1 MMPQSHIQEQQQ
13 QRHPDIYYHGN
24 PGGVVMPNGMGPG
37 NGINSNMGVGAVSL
51 QQQQDF
57 VNAVISILEVPKDP
71 TAVATC
77 YANDKNTASEV
88 QAYAKI
94 AGKDWTYYLK
104 DIVITIGR
112 NTSPGDNSVDIDL
125 GPAKVVSRQHA
136 TIKFN
141 SNSALWELHV
151 TGRNGAKVNFHRVNS
166 GQNSTPQPLS
176 SGSILDIGGTQMMF
190 ILPDQGPY
198 IDPNAVA
205 HLTPKLFMAY
215 YNVTTNPLLRNLFD
229 SNPELVRSLERS
241 ANSHHGPISAHG
253 SQTQLLPQSRKSLQQ
268 QHHNPHQQQMV
279 QSSMRA
285 FKMYDDPDSAM
296 RSDILSPM
304 GGHMFG
310 SHEDNDGHGMSHTNS
325 SGLSN
330 GQLYGTVANTGFN
343 IASTDV
349 STDLS
354 RDENRNI
361 KPPHSY
367 ATMITQAILSTEEG
381 ELSLSDI
388 YKHIATNYS
397 YYRYTKAGW
406 QNSIRHNLS
415 LNKAFEKVP
424 RKPGEPGKGMKW
436 RISEETQRDFL
447 EKWQSGKMGKVR
459 RGSSVTRQ
467 LQAHMAHF
475 NSLPIQRENFSFND
489 QRQSNGKSQS
499 NHNSEFKQ
507 KPKLE
512 NNGKTISRKSQS
524 PNLQGSD
531 SQSSNSSYTQQDH
544 ESSRLS
550 PSHPHPSDL
559 PLPKRQHLNPPQQH
573 GLKQNPQSES
583 QKQNQQQN
591 NLHQSQQFNPP
602 APSSNHTKS
611 PNNQEVPSNV
621 SSSGSLLH
629 SPNKHFQVSAVEAYT
644 PERGSN
650 LQKSPQPLLNLPSL
664 PQSIDMGHAQSSS
677 EQGIPHLPP
686 KSSPGVMNLLQ
697 FSSVN
702 NTPSTNVQR
711 TPVSNVQAA
720 ESLDGR
726 DSRSNMLVIND
737 AYQESNSTNG
747 TEKQSILETK
757 RVQNEDDNVA
767 NDNENDNDNE
777 NENGIMSSP
786 IKVNDQRNT
795 NLVVDDSNDHKVV
808 VKSD

>member
-1 MMPQSHIQEQQQ
+1 MMSQSHVQIQQ
-13 QRHPDIYYHGN
+13 
-24 PGGVVMPNGMGPG
+24 G
-37 NGINSNMGVGAVSL
+37 NGGSGAGGFYYRGDSNAVMNNVVNTGTGINASAGAGGVSL

-57 VNAVISILEVPKDP
+57 VNALISVLEVPKDA
-71 TAVATC
+71 TSVAAE

-104 DIVITIGR
+104 DIVINIGR
-112 NTSPGDNSVDIDL
+112 NTSPGDASVDIDL

-151 TGRNGAKVNFHRVNS
+151 TGRNGAKVNFHRINS
-166 GQNSTPQPLS
+166 GPNSVPHPLS

-190 ILPDQGPY
+190 ILPDQGLY

-215 YNVTTNPLLRNLFD
+215 YNVTTNPLLRNLFQ
-229 SNPELVRSLERS
+229 SNPDLIHSLELSSPSRNGQLGVS
-241 ANSHHGPISAHG
+241 
-253 SQTQLLPQSRKSLQQ
+253 SQTQMLPQSS
-268 QHHNPHQQQMV
+268 
-279 QSSMRA
+279 QSHLHSHGNGQPSVRA
-285 FKMYDDPDSAM
+285 FKMYDAPDSAM
-296 RSDILSPM
+296 RSQLLSESTGQM
-304 GGHMFG
+304 YG
-310 SHEDNDGHGMSHTNS
+310 SNGASNGHGMSHSNGS
-325 SGLSN
+325 SDMSN
-330 GQLYGTVANTGFN
+330 GQLYGTIANTGFN

-388 YKHIATNYS
+388 YKHIANHYS

-447 EKWQSGKMGKVR
+447 EKWQNGKIGKVR

-467 LQAHMAHF
+467 LQAHMYRF
-475 NSLPIQRENFSFND
+475 NSLPIQRETFSFND
-489 QRQSNGKSQS
+489 QSKTNVKPQSSSSSHSDYSQT
-499 NHNSEFKQ
+499 
-507 KPKLE
+507 PKLE
-512 NNGKTISRKSQS
+512 KSLQS
-524 PNLQGSD
+524 LQSH
-531 SQSSNSSYTQQDH
+531 SQSSLHQTSPPVPHPPIPSYSQQDH
-544 ESSRLS
+544 TSSNYS
-550 PSHPHPSDL
+550 TDHSHQSDL
-559 PLPKRQHLNPPQQH
+559 PAPKRQHLNPPSQHSQHQQPA
-573 GLKQNPQSES
+573 L
-583 QKQNQQQN
+583 
-591 NLHQSQQFNPP
+591 PP
-602 APSSNHTKS
+602 PSSGQTRS
-611 PNNQEVPSNV
+611 PNHQQMPSNV
-621 SSSGSLLH
+621 SSTGSLLH
-629 SPNKHFQVSAVEAYT
+629 SPNKHFQVNAVEAYT

-650 LQKSPQPLLNLPSL
+650 LQKSPQPILNLPSL
-664 PQSIDMGHAQSSS
+664 PQATDMGQSTSRS
-677 EQGIPHLPP
+677 DSNALQLPT

-702 NTPSTNVQR
+702 NTPSTNLQR
-711 TPVSNVQAA
+711 TPVSHPQVTEN
-720 ESLDGR
+720 LDGK
-726 DSRSNMLVIND
+726 DSKSNMLAVNN
-737 AYQESNSTNG
+737 AFQESNS
-747 TEKQSILETK
+747 I
-757 RVQNEDDNVA
+757 NEDDKTNLLSARNVQ
-767 NDNENDNDNE
+767 DENDEDE
-777 NENGIMSSP
+777 GRIMSSP
-786 IKVNDQRNT
+786 IKVKDNRN
-795 NLVVDDSNDHKVV
+795 NQLVVDPNENSVI
-808 VKSD
+808 VKTDQ

>member
-1 MMPQSHIQEQQQ
+1 MMSQSHVQIQQ
-13 QRHPDIYYHGN
+13 
-24 PGGVVMPNGMGPG
+24 G
-37 NGINSNMGVGAVSL
+37 NGGSGAGGFYYRGDSNAVMNNVVNTGTGINASAGAGGVSL

-57 VNAVISILEVPKDP
+57 VNALISVLEVPKDA
-71 TAVATC
+71 TSVAAE

-104 DIVITIGR
+104 DIVINIGR
-112 NTSPGDNSVDIDL
+112 NTSPGDASVDIDL

-151 TGRNGAKVNFHRVNS
+151 TGRNGAKVNFHRINS
-166 GQNSTPQPLS
+166 GPNSVPHPLS

-190 ILPDQGPY
+190 ILPDQGLY

-215 YNVTTNPLLRNLFD
+215 YNVTTNPLLRNLFQ
-229 SNPELVRSLERS
+229 SNPDLIHSLELSSPSRNGQLGVS
-241 ANSHHGPISAHG
+241 
-253 SQTQLLPQSRKSLQQ
+253 SQTQMLPQSS
-268 QHHNPHQQQMV
+268 
-279 QSSMRA
+279 QSHLHSHGNGQPSVRA
-285 FKMYDDPDSAM
+285 FKMYDAPDSAM
-296 RSDILSPM
+296 RSQLLSESTGQM
-304 GGHMFG
+304 YG
-310 SHEDNDGHGMSHTNS
+310 SNGASNGHGMSHSNGS
-325 SGLSN
+325 SDMSN
-330 GQLYGTVANTGFN
+330 GQLYGTIANTGFN

-388 YKHIATNYS
+388 YKHIANHYS

-447 EKWQSGKMGKVR
+447 EKWQNGKIGKVR

-467 LQAHMAHF
+467 LQAHMYRF
-475 NSLPIQRENFSFND
+475 NSLPIQRETFSFND
-489 QRQSNGKSQS
+489 QSKTNVKPQSSSSSHSDYSQT
-499 NHNSEFKQ
+499 
-507 KPKLE
+507 PKLE
-512 NNGKTISRKSQS
+512 KSLQS
-524 PNLQGSD
+524 LQPH
-531 SQSSNSSYTQQDH
+531 SQSSLHQTSPPVPHPPIPSYSQQDH
-544 ESSRLS
+544 TSSNYS
-550 PSHPHPSDL
+550 TDHSHQSDL
-559 PLPKRQHLNPPQQH
+559 PAPKRQHLNPPSQHSQHQQPA
-573 GLKQNPQSES
+573 L
-583 QKQNQQQN
+583 
-591 NLHQSQQFNPP
+591 PP
-602 APSSNHTKS
+602 PSSGQTRS
-611 PNNQEVPSNV
+611 PNHQQMPSNV
-621 SSSGSLLH
+621 SSTGSLLH
-629 SPNKHFQVSAVEAYT
+629 SPNKHFQVNAVEAYT

-650 LQKSPQPLLNLPSL
+650 LQKSPQPILNLPSL
-664 PQSIDMGHAQSSS
+664 PQATDMGQSTSRS
-677 EQGIPHLPP
+677 DSNALQLPT

-702 NTPSTNVQR
+702 NTPSTNLQR
-711 TPVSNVQAA
+711 TPVSHPQVTEN
-720 ESLDGR
+720 LDGK
-726 DSRSNMLVIND
+726 DSKSNMLAVNN
-737 AYQESNSTNG
+737 AFQESNS
-747 TEKQSILETK
+747 I
-757 RVQNEDDNVA
+757 NEDDKTNLLSARNVQ
-767 NDNENDNDNE
+767 DENDEDE
-777 NENGIMSSP
+777 GRIMSSP
-786 IKVNDQRNT
+786 IKVKDNRN
-795 NLVVDDSNDHKVV
+795 NQLVVDPNENSVI
-808 VKSD
+808 VKTDQ